1 MDDKNIKEDD
11 GLDIEIIDDFILDEP
26 SQKLDSNAQ
35 SLEMKKRKLSQ
46 IIKIHN
52 LLDPKMNNRDRMLIH
67 LNQSQCRVKVKR
79 APNRCRVMNQ
89 V

>member
-52 LLDPKMNNRDRMLIH
+52 LLDPKMNNRDRMLMH
-67 LNQSQCRVKVKR
+67 LNQSQCRVKVK
-79 APNRCRVMNQ
+79 Q
-89 V
+89 GLKKFTLW